1 MKDVY
6 ISREELDVPCPSPE
20 YDVVFEKLIT
30 KWWLPL
36 KAHAYKIA
44 KKYEVARE
52 LHIDTMAKL
61 WENRYKID
69 RLYNFFNWAKTM
81 MARLYIDELRKYWY
95 HQRNIYTD
103 YKTRDLAYSTD
114 GSQEGETSGMST
126 YGLIGADSDKGN
138 GSKFVQNAI
147 FVTQITSVLTDD
159 ERNILK
165 AIYDEELTA
174 DEAAEKLKIT
184 TPALK
189 SKLYRS
195 LRKMKQ
201 VSGAAGYV

>member
-1 MKDVY
+1 
-6 ISREELDVPCPSPE
+6 
-20 YDVVFEKLIT
+20 
-30 KWWLPL
+30 
-36 KAHAYKIA
+36 
-44 KKYEVARE
+44 
-52 LHIDTMAKL
+52 
-61 WENRYKID
+61 
-69 RLYNFFNWAKTM
+69 
-81 MARLYIDELRKYWY
+81 
-95 HQRNIYTD
+95 
-103 YKTRDLAYSTD
+103 
-114 GSQEGETSGMST
+114 MST

-174 DEAAEKLKIT
+174 DEAAEKLNIT

-201 VSGAAGYV
+201 ISGAAGYV